1 MKCPKCHREV
11 EKGSLYCPHCLAE
24 IPWVREF
31 DSVETLL
38 KKEQQRKPQKIKN
51 SGRKRRKQ
59 WKKKLKKKVKEKLSF
74 SRKQIFLLALVGLLL
89 LCAVFYREFHTFPH
103 LYSYAEKQY
112 ELGNYE
118 IATQIADEALDQ
130 EPDSEAANILM
141 ARIMEA
147 QGDIKS
153 AILMLRPMIRNQTAG
168 ISVYQEI
175 VKLLAMDGRMSE
187 IKILLKNSSQ
197 EIRDACSEYVC
208 DPPVTSLAP
217 GTYTSA
223 QTVELR
229 ADYDTIYYTLD
240 GSVPDQ
246 NSQKYTGP
254 IALKEGTT
262 ELKAF
267 GVNERGMESD
277 LITRKYVIVLKTPHA
292 PKVSPKSGDYSKKTK
307 IKVMIPDGCKAY
319 YAFDS
324 EPDINS
330 TIYEQ
335 PISMPQGY
343 HRFYVILVAANGKIS
358 KSTMRE
364 YYLQY

>member
-38 KKEQQRKPQKIKN
+38 KKEQQRGPQKKEKIGK
-51 SGRKRRKQ
+51 KRKQ
-59 WKKKLKKKVKEKLSF
+59 WKKKLKKKMKKKLSF
-74 SRKQIFLLALVGLLL
+74 SRKQIFLLLLLGLLL
-89 LCAVFYREFHTFPH
+89 FCAVFYREFHTFSH

-118 IATQIADEALDQ
+118 IAARFTDEALDQ
-130 EPDSEAANILM
+130 EPDSEGANILM

-147 QGDIKS
+147 QGDMKS
-153 AILMLRPMIRNQTAG
+153 AILILRPMIKNQTAG
-168 ISVYQEI
+168 IPVYQEM
-175 VKLLAMDGRMSE
+175 VKLLALDGQMSG

-197 EIRDACSEYVC
+197 EIRDACSEYIC
-208 DPPVTSLAP
+208 EAPVTSLAP

-223 QTVELR
+223 RVVELR

-240 GSVPDQ
+240 GSVPDR

-254 IALKEGTT
+254 IVLKEGTT

-267 GVNERGMESD
+267 GVNEKGMESD
-277 LITRKYVIVLKTPHA
+277 LITRKYVIVLKTPDA

-307 IKVMIPDGCKAY
+307 IKVTVPDGCKAY

-330 TIYEQ
+330 TVYEQ
-335 PISMPQGY
+335 PISMPEGY

-358 KSTMRE
+358 KTTMRE